1 MRNYG
6 GLNDDFGKQCQ
17 FMVAAVLAVWQRN
30 QKADVWVNSVGDV
43 PLMVSSL
50 NKWRREIFTKQIP
63 GFGQRAVTTIAQDA
77 LPKWEPVLCDYKLIL
92 PKQMDLNKVQAN
104 LRDYTAVIPRPGAV
118 AVIFSQTG
126 LPTAS
131 VKAAVVDYDEE
142 SQRILPEQVVS
153 GDYIA
158 YCPIYG
164 TTPFSSD
171 EHVIHRES
179 TGHVRTKFWAHD
191 TFVYKW
197 SNASGFRGVLS
208 TFERL
213 NLIGWG
219 HPMRG
224 DPQKRDWDATVT
236 QFIPIPLEPV
246 LTQKDWYNIVIN
258 DAGVQAVTFLKPV
271 SRYSPITNLC
281 MLSQK
286 GVVYSKMMLNAD
298 EGVIIPNQAE
308 VANRPGLATR
318 AAVKSS
324 WAKKLDQPQPLGVTT
339 ASEVRLANS
348 QVGTSSGS
356 SSSFRPPVVPID
368 QEKKEAQRPTL
379 AAQMMAVQPQPM
391 SPPVSVEDMEND
403 PNLGE
408 APEAQVKMRFNA
420 DDD

>member
-1 MRNYG
+1 
-6 GLNDDFGKQCQ
+6 
-17 FMVAAVLAVWQRN
+17 
-30 QKADVWVNSVGDV
+30 
-43 PLMVSSL
+43 
-50 NKWRREIFTKQIP
+50 
-63 GFGQRAVTTIAQDA
+63 
-77 LPKWEPVLCDYKLIL
+77 
-92 PKQMDLNKVQAN
+92 
-104 LRDYTAVIPRPGAV
+104 
-118 AVIFSQTG
+118 
-126 LPTAS
+126 
-131 VKAAVVDYDEE
+131 VDYDEE

-179 TGHVRTKFWAHD
+179 TGHVRTKFWTHD
-191 TFVYKW
+191 PFVYKW

-213 NLIGWG
+213 HLIGWG
-219 HPMRG
+219 HPLRG
-224 DPQKRDWDATVT
+224 DPQKKEWDATVT

-246 LTQKDWYNIVIN
+246 MTQKEWYNIVIN

-286 GVVYSKMMLNAD
+286 AVVYSKMMLNAD

-318 AAVKSS
+318 SAVKSS
-324 WAKKLDQPQPLGVTT
+324 WGKKPDQPQPSGV
-339 ASEVRLANS
+339 AAAAEVRVANL
-348 QVGTSSGS
+348 QLEVGS
-356 SSSFRPPVVPID
+356 SSSSSSSRSSVGN
-368 QEKKEAQRPTL
+368 QEKREAQRPTL

-403 PNLGE
+403 PNLGMT
-408 APEAQVKMRFNA
+408 PEAQVRV
-420 DDD
+420 